1 MLGTSIK
8 NHCSFPQYL
17 FVYNLD
23 FLLLATGTSLIRAAR
38 HVAVDKFLFR

>member
-1 MLGTSIK
+1 MLCTSIE
-8 NHCSFPQYL
+8 NQCSFPQYV
-17 FVYNLD
+17 FVYNLN